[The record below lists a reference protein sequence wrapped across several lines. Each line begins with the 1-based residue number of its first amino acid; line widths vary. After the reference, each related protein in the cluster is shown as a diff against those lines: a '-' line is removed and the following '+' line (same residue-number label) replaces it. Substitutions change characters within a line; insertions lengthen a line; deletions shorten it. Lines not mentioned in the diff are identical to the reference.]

1 MRKVYS
7 FAVILV
13 SENHIPMKTT
23 QFKDYIIRYL
33 DYIDPQDLPDKDIL
47 VLMHGL
53 GASAERWLK
62 VVPMLSKHYR
72 LVIPDIIGSGYSDKP
87 TVEYTID
94 FFLEFVLDF
103 LGKLGIER
111 MNLLGSS
118 FGGFVAAEFAIRFA
132 NRVNKLILAA
142 PAGIMRSST
151 RVLDQYIMAAL
162 YPTHDNALRAF
173 KEMAF
178 DPRIVSDD
186 TIKDFVNRMRLPNS
200 KYAFMS
206 TLLGIKDSPNF
217 LPRLVRITSPTLGIW
232 GENDKM
238 IPQHYAQELET
249 IPNYK
254 LVLMENCGHTP
265 YVEKPSEF
273 SNIVLRFLS
282 SRI

>member
-1 MRKVYS
+1 MS
-7 FAVILV
+7 D
-13 SENHIPMKTT
+13 HIPMKTT

-33 DYIDPQDLPDKDIL
+33 DYIDPQDLRNKDIL
-47 VLMHGL
+47 VLLHGL

-94 FFLEFVLDF
+94 FFLEFILDF
-103 LGKLGIER
+103 LGKLRIER
-111 MNLLGSS
+111 MNLVGSS
-118 FGGFVAAEFAIRFA
+118 FGGFIAAEFAIRFA

-217 LPRLVRITSPTLGIW
+217 LPRLARITSPTLGIW

-238 IPQHYAQELET
+238 IPPHYAQELET
-249 IPNYK
+249 IPNYE